1 MAQVIDLLRPQQSG
15 TAGHQHEQ
23 LNDADGTAHPVAW
36 WFTQPTRVFM
46 EALADPANG
55 WITPGNPD
63 GSRFMTELV
72 DSSNTMGWAFAQPA
86 PEGSGTCRDVAHSW
100 IAAGCPLPPATQS
113 IAKLRMNSP
122 QAVWDSHPTGR
133 LVGMGTVH

>member
-1 MAQVIDLLRPQQSG
+1 
-15 TAGHQHEQ
+15 
-23 LNDADGTAHPVAW
+23 
-36 WFTQPTRVFM
+36 M

-72 DSSNTMGWAFAQPA
+72 DANNTMGWAFVQPA
-86 PEGSGTCRDVAHSW
+86 PDGSGTCREVAHSW
-100 IAAGCPLPPATQS
+100 IAAGCPLPPTTQF

-122 QAVWDSHPTGR
+122 QPVWDSHPTGR